1 MEDKI
6 QTFRQPMVTA
16 TGIILGFV
24 LNFVASWVKTDS
36 PVGDGLAYLIGLC
49 VVAGTASLIFVLFRI
64 LNMDYPRERARQ
76 YYHRTLALFIV
87 GITLAFLGVFMD
99 MFVHFMVT

>member
-49 VVAGTASLIFVLFRI
+49 VVAGTA
-64 LNMDYPRERARQ
+64 A
-76 YYHRTLALFIV
+76 
-87 GITLAFLGVFMD
+87 
-99 MFVHFMVT
+99 

>member
-6 QTFRQPMVTA
+6 QAFRQPMVTA

-36 PVGDGLAYLIGLC
+36 PVGDALAYAIGLC
-49 VVAGTASLIFVLFRI
+49 VVAGSACLILVLFRI
-64 LNMDYPRERARQ
+64 LNMDYPREQARR
-76 YYHRTLALFIV
+76 YYHRTLALFIA
-87 GITLAFLGVFMD
+87 GLSLAFLGVFMD
-99 MFVHFMVT
+99 MFIHFMSA

>member
-49 VVAGTASLIFVLFRI
+49 VVAGAASLILVLFRI
-64 LNMDYPRERARQ
+64 LNMDYPREKAQQ
-76 YYHRTLALFIV
+76 YYHTTLVVFIL
-87 GITLAFLGVFMD
+87 GISLAFFGVFMD
-99 MFVHFMVT
+99 MFVHFMAA

>member
-49 VVAGTASLIFVLFRI
+49 VVAGTASLILVLFRI
-64 LNMDYPRERARQ
+64 STWTIRAEGPTILPHDLQ
-76 YYHRTLALFIV
+76 WCLSSAS
-87 GITLAFLGVFMD
+87 AWPSWSVFR
-99 MFVHFMVT
+99 

>member
-24 LNFVASWVKTDS
+24 LNFVASWVKTD
-36 PVGDGLAYLIGLC
+36 
-49 VVAGTASLIFVLFRI
+49 
-64 LNMDYPRERARQ
+64 
-76 YYHRTLALFIV
+76 
-87 GITLAFLGVFMD
+87 GVFMD
-99 MFVHFMVT
+99 MFVHFMAA

>member
-1 MEDKI
+1 MEDKL

-36 PVGDGLAYLIGLC
+36 PVGDGLA
-49 VVAGTASLIFVLFRI
+49 FF
-64 LNMDYPRERARQ
+64 
-76 YYHRTLALFIV
+76 
-87 GITLAFLGVFMD
+87 GVFMD
-99 MFVHFMVT
+99 MFVHFMAA

>member
-49 VVAGTASLIFVLFRI
+49 VVAGTVSLILVLFRI
-64 LNMDYPRERARQ
+64 LNLDYPREKAQQ
-76 YYHRTLALFIV
+76 YYHRTLVVFIV
-87 GITLAFLGVFMD
+87 GISLAFLGVFMD
-99 MFVHFMVT
+99 MFVHFMAA

>member
-6 QTFRQPMVTA
+6 QAFRQPMVTA

-24 LNFVASWVKTDS
+24 LNFVATWVKTDS
-36 PVGDGLAYLIGLC
+36 LMGDGLAYLIGIC
-49 VVAGTASLIFVLFRI
+49 VLAGSACLILVLFRV
-64 LNMDYPRERARQ
+64 LNMDYPREQARQ
-76 YYHRTLALFIV
+76 YYHRTLALFIA

-99 MFVHFMVT
+99 MFVHFMAV